1 MTTRVLFTTL
11 YSVEKNP
18 PPRGPRPGAGAHPLS
33 PSRAAI
39 LERLRDQPEPVTQ
52 AALVAATGLHPNTV
66 RDHLDGLV
74 RRGLVRRRTAEPAVR
89 GRAAWL
95 YEPATEPA
103 DDGPTSGAR
112 FQDLD
117 ALLAAAPDAMLLADQ
132 LGRIVQLN
140 DRCAQLFGYDRA
152 EMVGQPVEVLL
163 PAPQR
168 DLHRRQRAADGAR
181 PSIRE
186 MSSGLDLVALRKD
199 GSRVPVE
206 ISLAPFETDRGALVL
221 AAVRDVSRSRS
232 GERLFRQF
240 VEAAPD
246 AIVVAD
252 REGRIQLVNA
262 RTVSMFGYQA
272 SELIGQSVV
281 TLMPERLADAYET
294 LRVAYLADP
303 DARPVIGLSGGL
315 FGRRKDGIEVPVE
328 VSLAPLETEDGTLF
342 LADVRDI
349 TERTEILAAIREA
362 EERQQVQDATNRAK
376 DAFLVTVSH
385 ELRTPL
391 ASILGYAE
399 LMADSGHLTPENA
412 HFTAVII
419 RNARREL
426 RLVQDLL
433 TLSAIAEGGLEVHP
447 ARVDLV
453 GVVRHAV
460 ESALPAAGETGVS
473 IGAVVPDAPLWA
485 HCDQERIAQVLDS
498 LLSNALKFTPPGGD
512 VILRLYQQGS
522 SARLEVAASGVG
534 IGDEEPSR
542 VFERLYRS
550 RTAIA
555 NEVPG
560 AGIGLTIAA
569 AIVQAHRG
577 TIRVLSTS
585 DSGTTFGI
593 DIPLGQ

>member
-1 MTTRVLFTTL
+1 M
-11 YSVEKNP
+11 
-18 PPRGPRPGAGAHPLS
+18 
-33 PSRAAI
+33 
-39 LERLRDQPEPVTQ
+39 
-52 AALVAATGLHPNTV
+52 
-66 RDHLDGLV
+66 
-74 RRGLVRRRTAEPAVR
+74 
-89 GRAAWL
+89 
-95 YEPATEPA
+95 PAT
-103 DDGPTSGAR
+103 DPTSGAR
-112 FQDLD
+112 VQDLH

-132 LGRIVQLN
+132 RGRIVALN
-140 DRCAQLFGYDRA
+140 DRCAQLFGYDHA
-152 EMVGQPVEVLL
+152 EMVGQSVEMLI

-168 DLHRRQRAADGAR
+168 DLHRRQRAAYGAR
-181 PSIRE
+181 PSIRA
-186 MSSGLDLVALRKD
+186 MFSGLDLVALRKD

-232 GERLFRQF
+232 DERLFRRF
-240 VEAAPD
+240 VDAAPD

-262 RTVSMFGYQA
+262 RTVAMFGYQA
-272 SELIGQSVV
+272 SELIGRSVV
-281 TLMPERLADAYET
+281 MLMPERLADAYES
-294 LRVAYLADP
+294 RRAEYMADP

-315 FGRRKDGIEVPVE
+315 FGRRKDGTEVPVE
-328 VSLAPLETEDGTLF
+328 VSLAPLETEDGTLI

-349 TERTEILAAIREA
+349 TERTEILAAMREA
-362 EERQQVQDATNRAK
+362 EDRQRVQEATNHAK
-376 DAFLVTVSH
+376 DAFLATVSH

-391 ASILGYAE
+391 ASIIGYAE
-399 LMADSGHLTPENA
+399 LMADSGHLTPQCA
-412 HFTAVII
+412 HFMSVII
-419 RNARREL
+419 RNGHREL

-433 TLSAIAEGGLEVHP
+433 TLSTISDGGLEIHP

-453 GVVRHAV
+453 GLTRGAV
-460 ESALPAAGETGVS
+460 ESAQPRAVETGVS
-473 IGAVVPDAPLWA
+473 VGAVVPDAALWA
-485 HCDQERIAQVLDS
+485 DCDQERIAQVLDN
-498 LLSNALKFTPPGGD
+498 LLSNALKFTPPGGN
-512 VILRLYQQGS
+512 VVLRLYQHGS
-522 SARLEVAASGVG
+522 SARLEVADSGVG

-577 TIRVLSTS
+577 TIRVLNTS

-593 DIPLGQ
+593 EIPLSQ

>member
-1 MTTRVLFTTL
+1 M
-11 YSVEKNP
+11 S
-18 PPRGPRPGAGAHPLS
+18 
-33 PSRAAI
+33 
-39 LERLRDQPEPVTQ
+39 
-52 AALVAATGLHPNTV
+52 AT
-66 RDHLDGLV
+66 D
-74 RRGLVRRRTAEPAVR
+74 
-89 GRAAWL
+89 
-95 YEPATEPA
+95 
-103 DDGPTSGAR
+103 PTSDAR

-132 LGRIVQLN
+132 RGHIVQLN

-152 EMVGQPVEVLL
+152 EMVGQSVEVLI
-163 PAPQR
+163 PAHQR
-168 DLHRRQRAADGAR
+168 DLHRRQRAVYGAR

-186 MSSGLDLVALRKD
+186 MSSGLDLVGLRKD
-199 GSRVPVE
+199 GSRVPVD
-206 ISLAPFETDRGALVL
+206 ISLAPFETDHGALVL

-232 GERLFRQF
+232 GERLFRRL

-252 REGRIQLVNA
+252 GEGRIQLVNA
-262 RTVSMFGYQA
+262 RAVGMFGYEA

-294 LRVAYLADP
+294 LRVGYLADP
-303 DARPVIGLSGGL
+303 DAPPVIGLSGGL
-315 FGRRKDGIEVPVE
+315 FGRRKDGTEVPVE
-328 VSLAPLETEDGTLF
+328 VSLAPLETDDGTLF

-349 TERTEILAAIREA
+349 TERIENLAAIREA
-362 EERQQVQDATNRAK
+362 EERQQVQEATNRAK
-376 DAFLVTVSH
+376 DAFLATVSH

-399 LMADSGHLTPENA
+399 LMADSGHQTPENA

-433 TLSAIAEGGLEVHP
+433 TLSTIAEGGLEVHP

-453 GVVRHAV
+453 EVVRHAV

-473 IGAVVPDAPLWA
+473 VVAVVPDAPLWA
-485 HCDQERIAQVLDS
+485 DCDQERIAQVLDS
-498 LLSNALKFTPPGGD
+498 LLSNALKFTPSGGD
-512 VILRLYQQGS
+512 VILRLSRQGY
-522 SARLEVAASGVG
+522 SARLEVADSGVG

-569 AIVQAHRG
+569 AIIKAHRG